1 MAVSVLLF
9 IVQFNRGDLVSA
21 KILAVTVVKGVIR
34 AVTLTTE
41 PSLLAPPSTDADTA
55 PVTASK
61 SKKSKK
67 ANKASTAASTTA
79 QQQQQQQSRVSWT
92 EALPHTKLPQEGSVY
107 R

>member
-1 MAVSVLLF
+1 MCCCRVVCVY
-9 IVQFNRGDLVSA
+9 IVQFNRGDLISA
-21 KILAVTVVKGVIR
+21 KILAVTVVKGVIK

-41 PSLLAPPSTDADTA
+41 PSLLAPPSSTNADTA
-55 PVTASK
+55 PATASK

-67 ANKASTAASTTA
+67 ANKASTAASTA
-79 QQQQQQQSRVSWT
+79 QQQQQSRVSWT